1 MWNTLGEQVENNGVC
16 SKCWVVIYHYR
27 LLVKSVEKGGWF
39 YGLFIV
45 CFKVRTWE
53 DGGRGFVGEEDGE
66 RFLNVSPTR
75 ERPWAWNL
83 VGVASHRFLVA
94 ASFAFVGCLCSV
106 LFCPLLWNDIY
117 LFSVFVCLFILMQS
131 SPGSPLLDLYFEL

>member
-1 MWNTLGEQVENNGVC
+1 MRRWGE
-16 SKCWVVIYHYR
+16 
-27 LLVKSVEKGGWF
+27 
-39 YGLFIV
+39 
-45 CFKVRTWE
+45 
-53 DGGRGFVGEEDGE
+53 RGFVGEEDGE

-94 ASFAFVGCLCSV
+94 ASFAFVGCLYSV

-117 LFSVFVCLFILMQS
+117 LISVFVCLFILMLS
-131 SPGSPLLDLYFEL
+131 SLGSPLLDHYFEL